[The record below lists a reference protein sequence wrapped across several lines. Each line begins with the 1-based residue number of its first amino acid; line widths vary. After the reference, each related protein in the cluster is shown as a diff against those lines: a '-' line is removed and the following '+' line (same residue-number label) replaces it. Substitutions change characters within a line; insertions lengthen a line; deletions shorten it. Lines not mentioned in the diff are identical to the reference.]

1 MQDNLFKINE
11 TEYILPGSRAC
22 QGCGLTLAYR
32 HMLKA
37 LRENTVLTIPA
48 SCLCVLHGLYP
59 ITPVTVPCLNTTF
72 ASTAASASGIAAG
85 LRALN
90 KTDITVVAM
99 AGDGSTYD
107 MGIQALSGAAERTTD
122 FIYVCYDN
130 EGYMNTGTQRSSA
143 TPMGAITTT
152 TPILTKEHSKK
163 DFVRIMEAHELPYL
177 ATTSPAYPIDLYEK
191 FVNAKRIKEPVHAIY
206 SPARRVDFPA
216 KDTSDGPL
224 AWKRGSSCSS
234 RRGRKFRFTEEAR
247 PWRAGIS
254 SPSST
259 TWEAGAVPENEHR
272 TVESS
277 PAWWTAAGTISQ
289 NAEAEIP
296 AASPERL
303 DDPAGVPVGRPPVA
317 EDALPALSTLPRK
330 ASETA
335 GFQDAPAEGGRRF
348 HHFSGAE
355 PPLARPAPP

>member
-152 TPILTKEHSKK
+152 TPIFTKEHSKK
-163 DFVRIMEAHELPYL
+163 DFVRIMEAHDLPYL

-191 FVNAKRIKEPVHAIY
+191 FVKAKRIKGTRYMHIY
-206 SPARRVDFPA
+206 SPCPPGWMFPA
-216 KDTSDGPL
+216 KDTVRMGQLAVETGIVVLFEIEDG
-224 AWKRGSSCSS
+224 
-234 RRGRKFRFTEEAR
+234 KFRFTGRSKTMAERGKKQPIINYVGKQGRFRKMSIEQLNR
-247 PWRAGIS
+247 LQ
-254 SPSST
+254 
-259 TWEAGAVPENEHR
+259 
-272 TVESS
+272 
-277 PAWWTAAGTISQ
+277 AWVDSRW
-289 NAEAEIP
+289 NDY
-296 AASPERL
+296 L
-303 DDPAGVPVGRPPVA
+303 
-317 EDALPALSTLPRK
+317 RK
-330 ASETA
+330 A
-335 GFQDAPAEGGRRF
+335 EG
-348 HHFSGAE
+348 
-355 PPLARPAPP
+355 